1 MKGVGGLV
9 GWVVGWRGDCVVWML
24 LLEFFLGG
32 GGAEMGTYRV
42 VAMPWVACGIGWVV
56 FIPVL
61 AGNGQWLC
69 ESNGVI

>member
-1 MKGVGGLV
+1 MGWLV
-9 GWVVGWRGDCVVWML
+9 GL
-24 LLEFFLGG
+24 LDGAGSAWYGCCYSSFFWGG